1 MIRRSGTLTAV
12 FMVAASVAGGAPARA
27 QQFETWKNA
36 DPTRGPVMACN
47 ALRSLSGYEF
57 SIDTASSVPAQEGG
71 VPYCRVVGLV
81 QPEVRFEVSLPEGWN
96 GRLYMFGNGGFAG
109 ESLTAPNRAGRR
121 SAALAKGFAVAQTN
135 TGHDAAREPLASFAG
150 DPQKFADYA
159 YRAVHVTAVTA
170 KTLARAYYGAQA
182 ARAYFD
188 GCSSGGRQG
197 LIAAQRFPDD
207 FDGIVVGAPVLD
219 FTGTMTHYTAIHKAL
234 SNAPLSEEK
243 VRVLADAVYGKCDA
257 NDGLSD
263 GLLADPRTCA
273 FDPGVD
279 LPRCTATPTG
289 KTCFTDADVAS
300 VKAIYGP
307 VSRGKD
313 ARFPGFPVGS
323 EVFTS
328 SPDGPRTGWDPW
340 LLRTG
345 QPTISRL
352 FMESFFKHMAT
363 PGAEVD
369 WRTFDAERDTSK
381 LAATAEVLNATDP
394 DLSRFRARNGRILMY
409 YGWAD
414 PALNPLMGVEYY
426 ERVTRTVG
434 AGTTDFFRLFMM
446 PGVFHCSG
454 GIGPDRVDTITPLAA
469 WVEKGVAPERLVAEQ
484 RAAGKATRTRPLCPY
499 PLEARYGGTGSVD
512 AAESFTCAEP
522 RPRP

>member
-219 FTGTMTHYTAIHKAL
+219 FTGTMTHYALIHQI
-234 SNAPLSEEK
+234 
-243 VRVLADAVYGKCDA
+243 G
-257 NDGLSD
+257 
-263 GLLADPRTCA
+263 
-273 FDPGVD
+273 
-279 LPRCTATPTG
+279 
-289 KTCFTDADVAS
+289 
-300 VKAIYGP
+300 
-307 VSRGKD
+307 
-313 ARFPGFPVGS
+313 
-323 EVFTS
+323 
-328 SPDGPRTGWDPW
+328 
-340 LLRTG
+340 
-345 QPTISRL
+345 
-352 FMESFFKHMAT
+352 
-363 PGAEVD
+363 
-369 WRTFDAERDTSK
+369 
-381 LAATAEVLNATDP
+381 
-394 DLSRFRARNGRILMY
+394 RAH
-409 YGWAD
+409 
-414 PALNPLMGVEYY
+414 V
-426 ERVTRTVG
+426 
-434 AGTTDFFRLFMM
+434 
-446 PGVFHCSG
+446 
-454 GIGPDRVDTITPLAA
+454 
-469 WVEKGVAPERLVAEQ
+469 
-484 RAAGKATRTRPLCPY
+484 
-499 PLEARYGGTGSVD
+499 
-512 AAESFTCAEP
+512 
-522 RPRP
+522 